1 MTSVYEATRT
11 RRHRITLDV
20 QALGDFNPHQI
31 DFYKLFGL
39 QENECVDVYVEDL
52 DPCEVWW

>member
-31 DFYKLFGL
+31 DFYKLFEL
-39 QENECVDVYVEDL
+39 QENERVDVYVEDL
-52 DPCEVWW
+52 DPCEVW